1 MSINPYPRPYLVAR
15 VVSSTQK
22 EMAGARAR
30 VILRLES
37 EEGRH
42 IVTVSLARDQ
52 FEPYL
57 RQEELRARLVSQPGV
72 PESRA
77 QQVFAWLCAELR
89 RMRLPLRSIV
99 LSAAFGLL
107 AAVLTPACRLRQKQ
121 QLSEV
126 MRAFGEPPQDVT
138 WRGLFHR
145 ARVANI
151 SCQPAT
157 GGLVHAAGP
166 IAPCPQDEDFLHV
179 EQDVGLDDGIPESCG
194 AVLPCNA
201 NDHETLPN
209 HEWLDRGGADA
220 VERIVE

>member
-1 MSINPYPRPYLVAR
+1 MSKTYPSPYLVAR

-89 RMRLPLRSIV
+89 RMR
-99 LSAAFGLL
+99 FLL
-107 AAVLTPACRLRQKQ
+107 FR
-121 QLSEV
+121 
-126 MRAFGEPPQDVT
+126 
-138 WRGLFHR
+138 
-145 ARVANI
+145 
-151 SCQPAT
+151 
-157 GGLVHAAGP
+157 
-166 IAPCPQDEDFLHV
+166 
-179 EQDVGLDDGIPESCG
+179 
-194 AVLPCNA
+194 
-201 NDHETLPN
+201 
-209 HEWLDRGGADA
+209 
-220 VERIVE
+220 